1 MPELKE
7 MKETINEIAKSIDRL
22 GNGNAETELGAIE
35 NLSMTINSS
44 CREIAAALEQ
54 VAEAINYLAGAVK
67 K

>member
-1 MPELKE
+1 MSELKE
-7 MKETINEIAKSIDRL
+7 MKESIHEIAKSIDRL

-44 CREIAAALEQ
+44 CRDIAAALEQ
-54 VAEAINYLAGAVK
+54 VADAINYLAGAVK

>member
-1 MPELKE
+1 MSEINEIKE
-7 MKETINEIAKSIDRL
+7 SIGEIAKSIDRL
-22 GNGNAETELGAIE
+22 GNGNAETDLGAIE

-44 CREIAAALEQ
+44 CRDIAAALEQ

>member
-1 MPELKE
+1 MTELNE
-7 MKETINEIAKSIDRL
+7 MKESIGEIAKSIDRL

-44 CREIAAALEQ
+44 CRDIATALEQ
-54 VAEAINYLAGAVK
+54 VAEAINHLAGAVK

>member
-1 MPELKE
+1 MAELNE
-7 MKETINEIAKSIDRL
+7 MKESISEIAKSIDRL

-35 NLSMTINSS
+35 NLSMAINSS
-44 CREIAAALEQ
+44 CRDIAAALEQ